1 MRNAVLSFL
10 LIVTVLF
17 CFHPL
22 SLLTNAAPCAEEIA
36 GTVITFDD
44 GSYLTVSPVRTVTS
58 EEQGGTRTVT
68 TMQEKDVIY
77 TNADGVDEWKYTLT
91 GNFTYQ
97 YGAFAVCN
105 YAYYSQTVYEE
116 IGRFQTAPRIIP
128 DRLPEE
134 RETSRRRFCSSRSTI
149 LISTFPSL
157 ATCTVI
163 CPDLKM
169 TPKAFVNI
177 SYGV

>member
-105 YAYYSQTVYEE
+105 YAYYSQTVYE
-116 IGRFQTAPRIIP
+116 GNWTFSNGSADYSGSTARGTGNFK
-128 DRLPEE
+128 
-134 RETSRRRFCSSRSTI
+134 ETFLFITLHDI
-149 LISTFPSL
+149 DI
-157 ATCTVI
+157 
-163 CPDLKM
+163 
-169 TPKAFVNI
+169 NI
-177 SYGV
+177 SITCDVYGHFS